1 MVENMSMGRIWVVD
15 DQPDVSRAMVALLRQ
30 AGHRGTA
37 FLSGEAALAQLVT
50 DVPDLMILDVMM
62 PGLDGFAV
70 LRAVREDPRTAKL
83 PVIMFSAIGDPSR
96 IAHAMARGATDY
108 WVKASFDFS
117 ELEARINQHI
127 ADTSGPD
134 VKPS

>member
-1 MVENMSMGRIWVVD
+1 MGRIWVVD

-37 FLSGEAALAQLVT
+37 FLSGEAALTQLQT

-83 PVIMFSAIGDPSR
+83 PVIMFSAIADPTR
-96 IAHAMARGATDY
+96 IAHAMARGANDY
-108 WVKASFDFS
+108 WVKASFDFA
-117 ELEARINQHI
+117 ELEARINEHI
-127 ADTSGPD
+127 ADTSSEPAR
-134 VKPS
+134 PA

>member
-1 MVENMSMGRIWVVD
+1 MGRIWVVD

-37 FLSGEAALAQLVT
+37 FLSGESALAQLRN
-50 DVPDLMILDVMM
+50 DVPDLIILDVMM

-70 LRAVREDPRTAKL
+70 LQAVRGDPRTAKL
-83 PVIMFSAIGDPSR
+83 PVIMFSAVSDPSR

-117 ELEARINQHI
+117 QLEAKINEHI
-127 ADTSGPD
+127 ADTNTEPA
-134 VKPS
+134 KPA

>member
-1 MVENMSMGRIWVVD
+1 MGRIWVVD

-37 FLSGEAALAQLVT
+37 FLSGEAALEQLRS
-50 DVPDLMILDVMM
+50 DIPDLMILDVMM

-70 LRAVREDPRTAKL
+70 LRAVRDDPRTANL
-83 PVIMFSAIGDPSR
+83 PVIMFSAVSDPSR

-108 WVKASFDFS
+108 WIKASFDFS
-117 ELEARINQHI
+117 ELESRINQHI
-127 ADTSGPD
+127 ADTNAQS

>member
-1 MVENMSMGRIWVVD
+1 MGQIWVVD

-37 FLSGEAALAQLVT
+37 FLSGEAALAQLRS
-50 DVPDLMILDVMM
+50 DLPDLMILDVMM

-70 LRAVREDPRTAKL
+70 LRAVRDDPRTAGL
-83 PVIMFSAIGDPSR
+83 PVIMFSAVSDPSR
-96 IAHAMARGATDY
+96 IAHARARGATDY

-117 ELEARINQHI
+117 ELEVRINQHI
-127 ADTSGPD
+127 AGANDWNA
-134 VKPS
+134 KPA

>member
-1 MVENMSMGRIWVVD
+1 MGRIWVVD

-37 FLSGEAALAQLVT
+37 FLSGEAALSQLQS
-50 DVPDLMILDVMM
+50 DIPDLMILDVMM

-83 PVIMFSAIGDPSR
+83 PVIMFSAVSDPTR
-96 IAHAMARGATDY
+96 IAHAMSRGATDY

-127 ADTSGPD
+127 PD
-134 VKPS
+134 ASVQDAKPA

>member
-1 MVENMSMGRIWVVD
+1 MGRIWVVD

-37 FLSGEAALAQLVT
+37 FLSGEAALEHLAS
-50 DVPDLMILDVMM
+50 DIPDLMILDVMM

-83 PVIMFSAIGDPSR
+83 PVIMFSAVSDPSR
-96 IAHAMARGATDY
+96 IAHAMSRGANDY

-127 ADTSGPD
+127 ADRSNGHPAQQA
-134 VKPS
+134 

>member
-1 MVENMSMGRIWVVD
+1 MGRIWVVD

-37 FLSGEAALAQLVT
+37 FLSGEAALEQLAS
-50 DVPDLMILDVMM
+50 DIPDLMILDVMM
-62 PGLDGFAV
+62 PALDGMAV

-83 PVIMFSAIGDPSR
+83 PVIMFSAVGDPAR
-96 IAHAMARGATDY
+96 IEQALARGANDY

-117 ELEARINQHI
+117 QLEAKINEHI
-127 ADTSGPD
+127 ADTNSDPAR
-134 VKPS
+134 SA

>member
-1 MVENMSMGRIWVVD
+1 MSMGRIWVVD

-37 FLSGEAALAQLVT
+37 FLSGEAALQQLAG

-70 LRAVREDPRTAKL
+70 LRAVRQDPRTARL
-83 PVIMFSAIGDPSR
+83 PVIMFSAVADPSR
-96 IAHAMARGATDY
+96 IAHAMAAGANDY
-108 WVKASFDFS
+108 WVKASFDFG
-117 ELEARINQHI
+117 ELEVRINKHLAVGDDSQ
-127 ADTSGPD
+127 A
-134 VKPS
+134 VL

>member
-1 MVENMSMGRIWVVD
+1 MSMGRIWVVD

-37 FLSGEAALAQLVT
+37 FLSGEAALEQLQS
-50 DVPDLMILDVMM
+50 DIPDLMILDVMM

-83 PVIMFSAIGDPSR
+83 PVIMFSAVSDPSR

-117 ELEARINQHI
+117 ELEDRINLHI
-127 ADTSGPD
+127 AETNGQN

>member
-1 MVENMSMGRIWVVD
+1 MGRIWVVD

-37 FLSGEAALAQLVT
+37 FLSGEAALTHLQT
-50 DVPDLMILDVMM
+50 DIPDLMILDVMM
-62 PGLDGFAV
+62 PGLDGYAV
-70 LRAVREDPRTAKL
+70 LRSVRDDPRTAKL
-83 PVIMFSAIGDPSR
+83 PVIMFSAVSDPSR

-117 ELEARINQHI
+117 ELEVRINQHI
-127 ADTSGPD
+127 ADTSGRNTQPA
-134 VKPS
+134 

>member
-1 MVENMSMGRIWVVD
+1 MGRIWVVD

-37 FLSGEAALAQLVT
+37 FLSGEAALEQLRS
-50 DVPDLMILDVMM
+50 DIPALMILDVMM

-70 LRAVREDPRTAKL
+70 LRAVRDDPRTANL
-83 PVIMFSAIGDPSR
+83 PVIIFSAVSDPSR

-108 WVKASFDFS
+108 WIKASFDFS
-117 ELEARINQHI
+117 ELESRINQHI
-127 ADTSGPD
+127 ADTNAQS